1 MSTVIAKNVQ
11 IGADTTATNNFTIY
25 QPATPNGT
33 LLIGNGNTGITSS
46 LVTLTSA
53 GNVGIGTSSVTS
65 GSRVTIAGGNLN
77 LTQSDSRFI
86 GGDTVG
92 RSLFANS
99 DVTTYIA
106 MYGSSHATVPN
117 VMSLVANGNSLN
129 LNSSGNLGLGVTPA
143 TTWTSAAKVMQLG
156 GFNSIFGYSN
166 NVFRLA
172 NNAVFN
178 ASNETY
184 GASSLGATYY
194 QQYNGL
200 HSWYNAPSGTAG
212 NAISWAQ
219 AMTLDA
225 SGNLYVNATA
235 LAQNKNYFAY
245 SAGNAFGE
253 FSHESGVASGIG
265 FVNFRYNG
273 IVIGSIS
280 QNGTTQVLYN
290 VSSDHRLKDI
300 TGPVTGT
307 EAKDFIMA
315 LQPKQGTWKA
325 DDSRFVGFVAHE
337 FQEVSPLSVTGT
349 KDAVD
354 AEGNPVMQAMQ
365 ASSPEVMANLIAH
378 IQNLEQRLAALEA
391 A

>member
-1 MSTVIAKNVQ
+1 MSTLVSKNVQ
-11 IGADTTATNNFTIY
+11 IGADATATNNFTIY

-53 GNVGIGTSSVTS
+53 GNMGIGTSSPS
-65 GSRVTIAGGNLN
+65 EKLHIYGANPYILLQGSEASAQTLYMRESAGGLFFG
-77 LTQSDSRFI
+77 QY
-86 GGDTVG
+86 GVG
-92 RSLFANS
+92 TRMLL
-99 DVTTYIA
+99 D
-106 MYGSSHATVPN
+106 
-117 VMSLVANGNSLN
+117 
-129 LNSSGNLGLGVTPA
+129 SSGNLGLGVTPSA
-143 TTWTSAAKVMQLG
+143 WTPTKVLQLG
-156 GFNSIFGYSN
+156 GEFLAYSGVTGY
-166 NVFRLA
+166 LTT
-172 NNAVFN
+172 NAY
-178 ASNETY
+178 Y
-184 GASSLGATYY
+184 GSLGFT
-194 QQYNGL
+194 YNGTGFATRYEQTSGKHL
-200 HSWYNAPSGTAG
+200 WYTAPSGTAG
-212 NAISWAQ
+212 NAITFTQ
-219 AMTLDA
+219 AMTLD
-225 SGNLYVNATA
+225 GTNLYVNATA

-253 FSHESGVASGIG
+253 FSHESGVSSGIG

-273 IVIGSIS
+273 VVIGSIS

-300 TGPVTGT
+300 SGPILGS

-354 AEGNPVMQAMQ
+354 EDGKPVMQAMQ